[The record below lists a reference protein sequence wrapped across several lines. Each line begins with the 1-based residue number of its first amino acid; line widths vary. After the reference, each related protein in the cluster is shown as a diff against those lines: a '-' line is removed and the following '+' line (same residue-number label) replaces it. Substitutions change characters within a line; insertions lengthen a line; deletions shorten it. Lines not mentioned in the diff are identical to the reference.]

1 MGSLIMHL
9 CIAKKLKEKYK
20 FSDKFVIG
28 ELMPDLL
35 KLAGKDKDKTHYLE
49 EVFENS
55 GVKRLPNVLKYE
67 QDNEQNLKDEK
78 ILGYIS
84 HLVQDK
90 IWFDKYI
97 GKYAKT
103 DANNIDKIYY
113 LEYNITKS
121 DKEFTEDIYNDY
133 ANVNKYLVD
142 KYNLDIDSVKNTLK
156 HISPDADFSKKINKY
171 LSVNKNEKIDE
182 NIFITKE
189 DIDTYVNEAVK
200 KSSIEIDK
208 ILESM

>member
-9 CIAKKLKEKYK
+9 CVAQKLKEKYK

-28 ELMPDLL
+28 QLMPDLL
-35 KLAGKDKDKTHYLE
+35 KLVGKDKDKTHYLE

-55 GVKRLPNVLKYE
+55 GVKKLPNVLKYE
-67 QDNEQNLKDEK
+67 QDNEGNLKDEK
-78 ILGYIS
+78 VLGYIS

-103 DANNIDKIYY
+103 DANNVDRIHY

-133 ANVNKYLVD
+133 SNVNKYLVD
-142 KYNLDIDSVKNTLK
+142 KYNLDINSVKNTLK
-156 HISPDADFSKKINKY
+156 SISPDADFSKKINKY
-171 LSVNKNEKIDE
+171 FNLSNSDFTNKNT
-182 NIFITKE
+182 FITKE

-208 ILESM
+208 ILNL